1 MIEITFRYDSI
12 MFVERNFN
20 RVLFLFRSGYCAPLG
35 VGAFQGPISGR
46 SNVTLLGRIPSGVTS
61 ASGPVRRALVV
72 MVMETCASG
81 SQSFGVPVHAEWWH
95 SDMVSLARWI
105 EDLLVVVIVVP
116 RWLHAVWWSFGGR
129 QQHGHGMVVSRKS
142 TVQ

>member
-1 MIEITFRYDSI
+1 MASLRPVGE
-12 MFVERNFN
+12 
-20 RVLFLFRSGYCAPLG
+20 SGAH
-35 VGAFQGPISGR
+35 
-46 SNVTLLGRIPSGVTS
+46 
-61 ASGPVRRALVV
+61 LVV

-129 QQHGHGMVVSRKS
+129 QQHGHGIGGLQKVHSAVVGSMALRPLLRLMVSL
-142 TVQ
+142 